1 MADMTLQE
9 SFAATRQAL
18 SGHFPADEALSLA
31 RAIYAELRGYTPVDI
46 VLRKDT
52 TISDFTRHRIDEVV
66 DRLLAD
72 EPLQYIF
79 GKTRFCGLDII
90 VSPEVLIPRPETEE
104 LVDLILKEWGDRSDL
119 RALDLCTGSGCIA
132 MALARGLKFSTV
144 EGVDISPG
152 AIEVARRN
160 AEVLKVN
167 VALRREDVLTMTPPR
182 EPSYNIIVSN
192 PPYVLAG
199 EAAAM
204 EPNVLEHEPHIALFV
219 PDDDPLKFYK
229 PIGEYAVKAL
239 LPGGKL
245 YLEINPREVTSL
257 CDMLRSTGLDDV
269 HSIAD
274 MTGRQ
279 RFVIAKSPLYD

>member
-18 SGHFPADEALSLA
+18 AGHFPADEALSLA

-52 TISDFTRHRIDEVV
+52 IISDFTRQRIDEVV
-66 DRLLAD
+66 NRLLAD

-79 GKTRFCGLDII
+79 GKARFYGLDII
-90 VSPEVLIPRPETEE
+90 VSPDVLIPRPETEE
-104 LVDLILKEWGDRSDL
+104 LVDLIIKEWGDRADL
-119 RALDLCTGSGCIA
+119 HVLDLCTGSGCIA
-132 MALARGLKFSTV
+132 MALARGLKFPVV

-152 AIEVARRN
+152 AIEIARKN
-160 AEVLKVN
+160 AESLKVKVN
-167 VALRREDVLTMTPPR
+167 LRLEDVLAMVPPKD
-182 EPSYNIIVSN
+182 PQYDIIVSN
-192 PPYVLAG
+192 PPYVLSK
-199 EAAAM
+199 EAADM
-204 EPNVLEHEPHIALFV
+204 EPNVLNHEPHIALFV

-229 PIGEYAVKAL
+229 PIGNYAVKAL

-245 YLEINPREVTSL
+245 YLEINPLEVEPL
-257 CDMLRSTGLDDV
+257 CEMLRSVGLDDV
-269 HSIAD
+269 HSVAD
-274 MTGRQ
+274 MTGKQ